1 LNKAS
6 ENINKLV
13 NELEGAKSIFK
24 VIEKKYYERGEYF
37 FKKFGSHINKAKPYF
52 DALEAKHKVFILY
65 SS

>member
-1 LNKAS
+1 M
-6 ENINKLV
+6 